1 VVLMVVQHHEKY
13 DGELYYQGL
22 AGEYIS
28 LCARICNLTDVY
40 DALTTRRSYKS
51 SLEIM
56 EAFTI
61 MKPKMRHE
69 FDPKLLNAFMRM
81 MVPEA

>member
-1 VVLMVVQHHEKY
+1 MLMVGQHHEKFH
-13 DGELYYQGL
+13 GEGYSQDL
-22 AGEYIS
+22 AGEDTS
-28 LCARICNLTDVY
+28 LLARICKLTDVY

-69 FDPKLLNAFMRM
+69 FDPKLLNAFMCKV
-81 MVPEA
+81 VPEV